1 MVPGIFNHMQIE
13 HDSSDDD
20 AFGRKKKSGKKN
32 SLTELV
38 DGMSQSL
45 HNKAGG
51 GGDSNSDDDDADM
64 FSVPMNS
71 DAFMAKIAQQ

>member
-38 DGMSQSL
+38 DGIFKLNVKRWWLRFWSELRFVNFTM
-45 HNKAGG
+45 A
-51 GGDSNSDDDDADM
+51 DDRLC
-64 FSVPMNS
+64 F
-71 DAFMAKIAQQ
+71 F

>member
-1 MVPGIFNHMQIE
+1 MMPGIFNHMQIE
-13 HDSSDDD
+13 HDSSDDE
-20 AFGRKKKSGKKN
+20 AFGRKKKNPKKQI
-32 SLTELV
+32 TDMV

-45 HNKAGG
+45 HNKAAA